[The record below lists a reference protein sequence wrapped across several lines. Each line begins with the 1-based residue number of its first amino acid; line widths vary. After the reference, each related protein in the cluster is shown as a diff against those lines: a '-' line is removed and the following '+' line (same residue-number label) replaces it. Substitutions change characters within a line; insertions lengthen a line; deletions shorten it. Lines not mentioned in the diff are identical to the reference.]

1 MGGGKGPKEGAFQ
14 TLVGRYRDEYGREKQ
29 LQSDDNMPASLEQKS
44 SESGRGFMSLDFSL
58 VAARCPAA
66 IAVVRYTGKQRQAGS
81 MHQLPPTLL
90 DVPGRRHHD
99 QAARHA

>member
-1 MGGGKGPKEGAFQ
+1 
-14 TLVGRYRDEYGREKQ
+14 
-29 LQSDDNMPASLEQKS
+29 
-44 SESGRGFMSLDFSL
+44 MSLDFSL

-66 IAVVRYTGKQRQAGS
+66 IAAVRYTGKQRQAGS

-90 DVPGRRHHD
+90 DVPAPRHHD